1 MTTETLTARKTTP
14 RRAKSSKSGSRKRK
28 KTSVRPGAQTLSAR
42 PARTSE
48 APTKKAIV
56 LELLRR
62 EQGATTTDIAK
73 ATGWRNHS
81 IRGFISGNVCKK
93 MGVCRPGERTE
104 PGPSGHRHF
113 ALCSIVQREYRDVVV
128 IPHPELSVRHART
141 IGRKIPKKL

>member
-62 EQGATTTDIAK
+62 EQGATTAEIAN

-81 IRGFISGNVCKK
+81 IRGFISGNVGKK
-93 MGVCRPGERTE
+93 MGLRIESGKNESGER
-104 PGPSGHRHF
+104 
-113 ALCSIVQREYRDVVV
+113 VYR
-128 IPHPELSVRHART
+128 IA
-141 IGRKIPKKL
+141 G